1 MDIVAILNSVGLS
14 PALVGVIVGAVLLF
28 ERIGKIIPDDAE
40 GVLGMIRKVAKV
52 LGGYVENQK
61 SSE

>member
-1 MDIVAILNSVGLS
+1 MEDILNVIGLS
-14 PALVGVIVGAVLLF
+14 PSAIGVIIGAVILF
-28 ERIGKIIPDDAE
+28 ERIGKAIPDEAV

-61 SSE
+61 